1 MHRDRP
7 RVVARSQAA
16 LPRRIHRLSRPS
28 RGRRGADRDPPAARG
43 RAHHRLRLASS
54 RRSPRGRRRSHHP
67 EGWPPGRTVHGGR
80 DRPRRDPP
88 PHGGARHIGW
98 NLPCPPRPCRAGDG
112 PGVPRHGNRASRRRA
127 ERIARRG
134 GGEILGIAGLKGAGG
149 EALLAAIA
157 GDRPLAHGAMELSG
171 APYSPKQP
179 ADGWRGG
186 VAHLPGDRTGEG
198 LIVDFSVLDNLVM
211 ARPPRRGPFF
221 DRAAALDI
229 AAALIRR
236 IGIKAPYADLPVRT
250 LSGGNMQ
257 KVVLGK
263 CLATRPKLL
272 LLNNPTRGV
281 DVGARLEIY
290 RIIRDLAADG
300 LAVVLL
306 SEDLPE
312 LLGLADRLLVM
323 RHGEIVHRCEA
334 VGASEHD
341 IVRHMT

>member
-1 MHRDRP
+1 
-7 RVVARSQAA
+7 
-16 LPRRIHRLSRPS
+16 
-28 RGRRGADRDPPAARG
+28 
-43 RAHHRLRLASS
+43 
-54 RRSPRGRRRSHHP
+54 
-67 EGWPPGRTVHGGR
+67 
-80 DRPRRDPP
+80 
-88 PHGGARHIGW
+88 
-98 NLPCPPRPCRAGDG
+98 
-112 PGVPRHGNRASRRRA
+112 
-127 ERIARRG
+127 
-134 GGEILGIAGLKGAGG
+134 
-149 EALLAAIA
+149 
-157 GDRPLAHGAMELSG
+157 
-171 APYSPKQP
+171 
-179 ADGWRGG
+179 
-186 VAHLPGDRTGEG
+186 
-198 LIVDFSVLDNLVM
+198 M